1 MRLVSPSIIAGNWGR
16 IADEARALEAA
27 GADWLHLDVMDGHF
41 VPNVTFGPD
50 LVKAV
55 RGASS
60 LFLDTHLM
68 MTDPAAYVER
78 FAEAGAD
85 LISFHIEAVKAP
97 APLLEKIRGLGKKA
111 GLVLNPES
119 DFATV
124 KPFLDRI
131 DLLLVMSVHPG
142 FAGQKFI
149 PGVLPKLEAARTWR
163 DEHNAQFHLE
173 IDGGIN
179 ATTAPLAWK
188 AGADVVAAG
197 AAVLRQADYR
207 AAIAELKSG

>member
-1 MRLVSPSIIAGNWGR
+1 MRLVSPSIIAGDWGR
-16 IADEARALEAA
+16 IAEEAHSLEAA

-68 MTDPAAYVER
+68 MTDPAAYVGR
-78 FAEAGAD
+78 FAEAGSD
-85 LISFHIEAVKAP
+85 LISFHIEAVPEP
-97 APLLEKIRGLGKKA
+97 AALLQTIRGLGKKA
-111 GLVLNPES
+111 GLVLNPDTEVS
-119 DFATV
+119 TV
-124 KPFLDRI
+124 KPFLEEI
-131 DLLLVMSVHPG
+131 DLLLIMSVHPG

-149 PGVLPKLEAARTWR
+149 PGVLPKLEQARAWR
-163 DEHNAQFHLE
+163 DAQGASFHLE

-179 ATTAPLAWK
+179 AQTAPLAWD
-188 AGADVVAAG
+188 AGADVVVAG
-197 AAVLRQADYR
+197 AAVLRQPDYH
-207 AAIAELKSG
+207 AAIAQLKSG

>member
-1 MRLVSPSIIAGNWGR
+1 MRLVSPSIIAGDWGR
-16 IADEARALEAA
+16 IADEARALETA

-55 RGASS
+55 RDSSS

-78 FAEAGAD
+78 FALAGAD
-85 LISFHIEAVKAP
+85 LISFHIEAVPEPTA
-97 APLLEKIRGLGKKA
+97 LLRTIRGLGKKA
-111 GLVLNPES
+111 GLVLNP
-119 DFATV
+119 DTDVATV
-124 KPFLDRI
+124 KPYLEEI

-149 PGVLPKLEAARTWR
+149 PAVLPKLEQARTWR
-163 DEHNAQFHLE
+163 DAQGARFHLE

-179 ATTAPLAWK
+179 AQTAPLAWR
-188 AGADVVAAG
+188 AGADVVVAG
-197 AAVLRQADYR
+197 AAVLRQPDYG
-207 AAIAELKSG
+207 AAIAQLKSG